1 MSPHAAAIPSRCL
14 YLGTLPLSQHF
25 AAVSALC
32 RCLSTLPLSQHS
44 ASLSTL
50 PLSPLCL
57 PPLPPSALCLPQ
69 RSVSLSALPPSGPCA
84 RRQRQSFRALKPFL
98 AVAAGTA
105 AKSALA
111 LKYAKSALRALLRPL
126 KTQCSAAAAAFFR
139 VLHAGFFRLRWM
151 RPFAIWLKKS

>member
-1 MSPHAAAIPSRCL
+1 M
-14 YLGTLPLSQHF
+14 
-25 AAVSALC
+25 
-32 RCLSTLPLSQHS
+32 
-44 ASLSTL
+44 
-50 PLSPLCL
+50 
-57 PPLPPSALCLPQ
+57 
-69 RSVSLSALPPSGPCA
+69 SGPCA

-105 AKSALA
+105 AKSALALKYAKSALA